1 VKLGGRVRTFLVFA
15 VLLALAV
22 AGCQRGGSEASNVVV
37 VFVDVSASVRDFDTY
52 RAGWPKIIER
62 LRGGDR
68 IVLARITDQTFTRF
82 RPVLDRE
89 IPAFNPL
96 TDNKLQ
102 YEKRARQVRQEITEG
117 LEKALAG
124 PRSPRTDIMN
134 SLVLAQKIFA
144 ADRRRCRVLVLF
156 SDMLEDS
163 EEYNFERLRITDEFT
178 RRVIEDKRRRG
189 QLPNLD
195 GATVYVAGGSSGTAG
210 KAHEVERFW
219 LEYVRAANAR
229 LRHYAPAL
237 LQFERC
243 AVPS

>member
-1 VKLGGRVRTFLVFA
+1 VSLAGRVGTF
-15 VLLALAV
+15 LALAV
-22 AGCQRGGSEASNVVV
+22 LLPLAGAGCQRGESETAKVVV
-37 VFVDVSASVRDFDTY
+37 VFMDVSASVRDFDIY

-62 LRGGDR
+62 LQGGDR
-68 IVLARITDQTFTRF
+68 IVLARITDETFTRF

-89 IPAFNPL
+89 IPAFNPF

-117 LEKALAG
+117 LEKALTA

-134 SLVLAQKIFA
+134 SLVLAEKIFT
-144 ADRRRCRVLVLF
+144 ADRRRRGVLVLL

-189 QLPNLD
+189 QLPNLG
-195 GATVYVAGGSSGTAG
+195 GATVYVAGASGRTAG
-210 KAHEVERFW
+210 KAHEVQRFW
-219 LEYVRAANAR
+219 LEYVKAANAR
-229 LRHYAPAL
+229 LRPENYGPAL
-237 LQFERC
+237 VHFGE
-243 AVPS
+243 